1 MIPPKYAKKVNVT
14 VSHDFST
21 DATFEIGNIS
31 TTEHDVI
38 IEGYG
43 FSYSSLNSYQFDE
56 NGDEAV
62 YDVNVGSPMHLC
74 IENANWENNPDA
86 YIGDVEQLSFH
97 GVRVSLF
104 SQFKTGWRTLLPRL
118 IVV

>member
-1 MIPPKYAKKVNVT
+1 MFSLKMTPPKYAKKVNVT

-62 YDVNVGSPMHLC
+62 YDVNVGSPMHLY
-74 IENANWENNPDA
+74 IENANWENNPL
-86 YIGDVEQLSFH
+86 VMLS
-97 GVRVSLF
+97 SLTF
-104 SQFKTGWRTLLPRL
+104 ME
-118 IVV
+118 

>member
-1 MIPPKYAKKVNVT
+1 MRIEKSLQAAGIAVVENQSMGYVFAW
-14 VSHDFST
+14 

-62 YDVNVGSPMHLC
+62 YDVNVGSPMHLY
-74 IENANWENNPDA
+74 IENANWENNPL
-86 YIGDVEQLSFH
+86 VMLS
-97 GVRVSLF
+97 SLTF
-104 SQFKTGWRTLLPRL
+104 ME
-118 IVV
+118 

>member
-31 TTEHDVI
+31 TTEHDVS

-62 YDVNVGSPMHLC
+62 YDVNVGSPMHLY

-86 YIGDVEQLSFH
+86 HIGDVEQLNFH

-104 SQFKTGWRTLLPRL
+104 SQFKTG
-118 IVV
+118 